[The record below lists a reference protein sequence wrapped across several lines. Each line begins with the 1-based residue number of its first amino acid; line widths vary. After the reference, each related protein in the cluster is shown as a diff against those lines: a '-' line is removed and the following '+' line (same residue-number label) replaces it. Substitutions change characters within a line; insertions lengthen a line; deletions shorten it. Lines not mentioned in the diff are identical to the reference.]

1 MNESAEHPPVVKR
14 MPIFPDTHRASID
27 EYLTFLRDKIELS
40 LNNHRVLAM
49 QDKSARTT
57 GMVRYLR
64 NQLATLN
71 WAIEL
76 NAMRRS
82 VNRGKND

>member
-1 MNESAEHPPVVKR
+1 MTEAPELPPVVKK
-14 MPIFPDTHRASID
+14 MPTFPDTHRASID
-27 EYLTFLRDKIELS
+27 EYLTFLRDRVERS
-40 LNNHRVLAM
+40 LNDHRVAAM
-49 QDKSARTT
+49 QDKSARTV

-64 NQLATLN
+64 NQLSTLN

-82 VNRGKND
+82 VNRGKSE